1 MKKFVLCLIK
11 VHFPPAAEKGMGR
24 WSGFGWKVVGVWVE
38 GGVGLWWKVV
48 WVCGGRWYGFVVGGG
63 WDVVVGGLACG
74 TS

>member
-1 MKKFVLCLIK
+1 
-11 VHFPPAAEKGMGR
+11 MGR